1 LNQEEYMLDSNTVV
15 DRYEILELLTK
26 FHRGVD
32 AHNWPMLKESVL
44 TKDATWESYAT
55 DGAVEMEDVVHG
67 TDEFLEWLAH
77 ATEGSWA
84 RHLTTNHLVDVQGDT
99 GTSESFM
106 YVIDPVT
113 LATLASGVV
122 TAQYVR
128 AADGWRIQQ
137 LRIEEQVPLGVVEL
151 MAGNL
156 KLETRKVSS

>member
-1 LNQEEYMLDSNTVV
+1 MLDSNGVV

-32 AHNWPMLKESVL
+32 GHDWPMLKDSVL
-44 TKDATWESYAT
+44 TKDATWESFAT
-55 DGAVEMEDVVHG
+55 DGAVEMEDVVNG
-67 TDEFLEWLAH
+67 ADEFLDWLAH
-77 ATEGSWA
+77 ATEGSFA
-84 RHLTTNHLVDVQGDT
+84 RHLTTNHLIDVQGDT

-122 TAQYVR
+122 TAHYAR
-128 AADGWRIQQ
+128 TGDGWRIRQ

-156 KLETRKVSS
+156 NLETRKVE